1 MKLGTNAKLLIR
13 AQCGAV
19 LAAQDPLGK
28 SARWPMPVLK
38 STNDASIFSEPFV
51 AKSLYK
57 AFKILERKGYATKDF
72 GKFMCWP
79 STYARLAFIF
89 RSRTVWQLT
98 RTQQIELINYL
109 ADSLATRYKIDPF
122 CLKGKNI
129 LLDQQSLT
137 ALKNQLRKKPNLN
150 PKLVSQLDARLWLY
164 AEMLYS
170 RWHNLGHEFH
180 GPYRVN
186 KEELLIKEWHDLNG
200 FRSFM
205 GKLPISRITCYEFY
219 TNNTAKLDLH
229 NRLWTKKP
237 LLQTLNQCLVE
248 VDGKYISS
256 QYLKKLIAQIDNRLS
271 KGANYL
277 GRLTVT
283 KLKIMN
289 AEMEFYAAKELL
301 KEAGLSVSPPKQLIS
316 KISNNI
322 LSPKQKQL
330 LVVLSGF
337 YKKITPSN
345 LRTQFDPSVKF
356 VYGNQDQQS

>member
-1 MKLGTNAKLLIR
+1 MKLCTNAKLLMR
-13 AQCGAV
+13 AKCGAV
-19 LAAQDPLGK
+19 LASQDPLGK

-57 AFKILERKGYATKDF
+57 AFKILERKGYSTKDF
-72 GKFMCWP
+72 GKFMYWP

-109 ADSLATRYKIDPF
+109 ADSLATRYQFDPF

-137 ALKNQLRKKPNLN
+137 ALKNQLRKRPNIN

-164 AEMLYS
+164 TEMLYS

-180 GPYRVN
+180 GPYCIN
-186 KEELLIKEWHDLNG
+186 KEELLIKEWHDLNR

-205 GKLPISRITCYEFY
+205 GRLPISRITCYESF
-219 TNNTAKLDLH
+219 TNNTVKLDLY

-237 LLQTLNQCLVE
+237 LMQTIKQCWVE
-248 VDGKYISS
+248 VDGKYISN
-256 QYLKKLIAQIDNRLS
+256 QRLKKLITQIDNRLH
-271 KGANYL
+271 KGVNYL
-277 GRLTVT
+277 ERLTAT
-283 KLKIMN
+283 QLKIMN

-301 KEAGLSVSPPKQLIS
+301 KEAGLALSPPSKLIS
-316 KISNNI
+316 KIKNNI
-322 LSPKQKQL
+322 FSPIEKHV
-330 LVVLSGF
+330 LVVLSKF
-337 YKKITPSN
+337 YKKVTPFN
-345 LRTQFDPSVKF
+345 LKIQFDPSVEF
-356 VYGNQDQQS
+356 IYGN